1 MDKDILFLGI
11 IALAAALFG
20 AGNAVLCFV
29 SRHRTEKTQGTIL
42 SVKTVSPATARMRN
56 SKWAI
61 VTYQAGGKT
70 YTSKDRVQVPLWA
83 EVGNRVPIRY
93 NRSRPEQIYR
103 FSPKRIAVSAL
114 VVAVCLL
121 WIAGKLAA

>member
-1 MDKDILFLGI
+1 MDKDILFLAI
-11 IALAAALFG
+11 IALAAALFS

-103 FSPKRIAVSAL
+103 FSPKRIAASAL
-114 VVAVCLL
+114 VAAVCLL